1 LDGRL
6 YSRPLDVHR
15 ISEFPEVKK
24 VINILLSGLNLSG
37 LIKNSPRAKI
47 LKHLRV
53 VVLDL
58 YIAYLSDP
66 LIYVAY
72 SRSKDKYLKGNQRLR
87 KLHLGYGPMIRV
99 VDGLETLGYLENH
112 KGFQDR
118 SRGIGRQARMR
129 VTSKLVDLIQN
140 YAVVPSMISRG
151 DDEVIVLR
159 GANRE
164 ILPYEDTDEICKM
177 REQLLSFNAFLG
189 KFHLELSLPLE
200 EVRPILL
207 ERKANPLDY
216 SRTRL
221 YRRFKYD
228 FTSGGRFYNG
238 WWQEIPKD
246 LRPYISIDG
255 DPTSELDYSGQ
266 HLLLLY
272 GLKGDEYYWLKGEV
286 DPYEAEGMGE
296 TGRDLMKQVVL
307 ICVNAETRLKAIRA
321 IRKEINFNY
330 PEFTSTNKFINPLID
345 ETLERHPLLADC
357 FFSTMW
363 KELQYQDSR
372 VAEYV
377 LKDMKARGQPVL
389 PVHDSFVVQDQYI
402 EHLYASM
409 EEAYRML
416 GIDSIPEVKL
426 KKGANS
432 DSKQPSFKNL
442 EIRLEKGRV
451 RKEKELEA
459 VKKLEDLFD

>member
-15 ISEFPEVKK
+15 ISEYPEVKK
-24 VINILLSGLNLSG
+24 VINFLLSELNISG

-47 LKHLRV
+47 LKHLKV

-72 SRSKDKYLKGNQRLR
+72 SRSKDKYLKENQRLR

-118 SRGIGRQARMR
+118 LRDYGRQARMR
-129 VTSKLVDLIQN
+129 ATSKLVDLIQSSE
-140 YAVVPSMISRG
+140 VSPVMVGRL

-164 ILPYEDTDEICKM
+164 ILPYEDTDETCRM
-177 REQLLSFNAFLG
+177 REWLLSFNAFLG
-189 KFHLELSLPLE
+189 EFKLELSLPLE
-200 EVRPILL
+200 QVRPILL
-207 ERKANPLDY
+207 ERKANALDY
-216 SRTRL
+216 SRNRL

-228 FTSGGRFYNG
+228 FSSGGRFYNG
-238 WWQEIPKD
+238 WWQEIPKEF
-246 LRPYISIDG
+246 RPYITING
-255 DPTSELDYSGQ
+255 EPTSELDYSGQ

-272 GLKGDEYYWLKGEV
+272 GLKEDEFYWLKGEG
-286 DPYEAEGMGE
+286 DPYAAEGLGE

-321 IRKEINFNY
+321 IRKEIVKNY
-330 PEFTSTNKFINPLID
+330 PNFSRTNEFINPLID
-345 ETLERHPLLADC
+345 ETLDRHPLLADC
-357 FFSTMW
+357 FFSTRW
-363 KELQYQDSR
+363 KELQYHDSK

-402 EHLYASM
+402 EHLYVSM

-416 GIDSIPEVKL
+416 GIDSIPVVKL

-432 DSKQPSFKNL
+432 DSNQPSFKKL
-442 EIRLEKGRV
+442 ENRMEER
-451 RKEKELEA
+451 RAQTEKELEGL
-459 VKKLEDLFD
+459 KKLEDLFD